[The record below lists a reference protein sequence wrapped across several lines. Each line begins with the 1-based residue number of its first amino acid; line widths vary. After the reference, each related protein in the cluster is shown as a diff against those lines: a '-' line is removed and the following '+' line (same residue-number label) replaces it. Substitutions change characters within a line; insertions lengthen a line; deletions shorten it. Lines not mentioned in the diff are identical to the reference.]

1 VNEEYVYKGQ
11 NLTALIL
18 MKIEQIVGII
28 AEKENRSFKDCYRD
42 FLLSRAYR
50 NLTDTDTLLWGE
62 SDEFIIDDFQREK
75 ETAEVTDTVFPPC

>member
-1 VNEEYVYKGQ
+1 MVRDEYFYKGQ

-18 MKIEQIVGII
+18 MKIEQTVGII
-28 AEKENRSFKDCYRD
+28 AEKESRLFKECYRD

-62 SDEFIIDDFQREK
+62 SAEFIVDDYQWEK
-75 ETAEVTDTVFPPC
+75 NNAALSPRR

>member
-1 VNEEYVYKGQ
+1 VSGEYFYKDQ

-28 AEKENRSFKDCYRD
+28 AEKEGRPFEACYRD

-50 NLTDTDTLLWGE
+50 NLTDTTTLLWGE
-62 SDEFIIDDFQREK
+62 SAEFIVDDYQREK
-75 ETAEVTDTVFPPC
+75 EA

>member
-1 VNEEYVYKGQ
+1 MSEEYSYKGQ

-28 AEKENRSFKDCYRD
+28 SENENRPFKDCYRD

-50 NLTDTDTLLWGE
+50 NLSDTDTLLWGE
-62 SDEFIIDDFQREK
+62 SAEFIVDDYMREK
-75 ETAEVTDTVFPPC
+75 E

>member
-1 VNEEYVYKGQ
+1 MSEEYSYKGQ

-28 AEKENRSFKDCYRD
+28 SESEKRPFKDCYRD

-50 NLTDTDTLLWGE
+50 NLSDTDTLLWGE
-62 SDEFIIDDFQREK
+62 SAESIVDDYMREK
-75 ETAEVTDTVFPPC
+75 E